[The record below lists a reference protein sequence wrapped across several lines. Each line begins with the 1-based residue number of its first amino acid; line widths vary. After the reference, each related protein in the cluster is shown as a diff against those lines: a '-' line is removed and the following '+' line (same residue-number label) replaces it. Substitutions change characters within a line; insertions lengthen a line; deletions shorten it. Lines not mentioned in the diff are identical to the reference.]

1 MLKTICKYSI
11 LLVILSG
18 CASGKLV
25 GSAPSIDGDNYATI
39 HIARPS
45 GYSGCGVRTTIEL
58 DHKEFYWI
66 ACGEH
71 IVFRVP
77 LSKILTISQTTST
90 LADHLDIEPEKNK
103 EYYFEND
110 CGFGSCWFE
119 EITRNKFI
127 NLVKRCDKAINVGF

>member
-1 MLKTICKYSI
+1 MFKMCCVFP
-11 LLVILSG
+11 VIIFVLIG

-25 GSAPSIDGDNYATI
+25 GSVPLIDGDNYATI

-71 IVFRVP
+71 IVFRIP
-77 LSKILTISQTTST
+77 SNKIITISQTTSP
-90 LADHLDIEPEKNK
+90 LSDHLDVEPEKNK
-103 EYYFEND
+103 DYYFEND

-127 NLVKRCDKAINVGF
+127 NLVKKCDKSINVGH